1 MDSTD
6 LTITDGI
13 ECISQVTKKKLNE
26 NTFADYVKSKKQQID
41 KETLELRMESHIQN
55 NILEKDLLT
64 WQTLI
69 LLKKKCQMYFA
80 NPVMHYPKNIR
91 VGYCKHNEYEPCNN
105 AIEALSVEVTALKL
119 LNKGKLK

>member
-64 WQTLI
+64 
-69 LLKKKCQMYFA
+69 
-80 NPVMHYPKNIR
+80 
-91 VGYCKHNEYEPCNN
+91 
-105 AIEALSVEVTALKL
+105 
-119 LNKGKLK
+119 